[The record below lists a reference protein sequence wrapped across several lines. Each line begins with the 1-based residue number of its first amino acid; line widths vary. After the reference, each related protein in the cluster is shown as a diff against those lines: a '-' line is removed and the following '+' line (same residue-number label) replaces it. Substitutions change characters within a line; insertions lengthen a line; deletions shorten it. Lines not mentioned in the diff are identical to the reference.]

1 MFNRK
6 SIRRA
11 ILLSLSLSMLFVG
24 LPATHVSAASAET
37 HILLD
42 GYELPFSAAPT
53 VIQGSTMVPFRS
65 IAEALNISVEWNA
78 KAQTITARS
87 QGVSEATTVILTL
100 NKKQAVVNGNAVS
113 IPIAPVQLKGTVMVP
128 LSFFSKQF
136 GAEVAWD
143 AGAKQV
149 LITSPQQSL
158 YRLGFYAISSFAE
171 RSYVNEFDGVA
182 FGWARIQ
189 EDGTVTT
196 SGKDFYWPKA
206 SGDVSP
212 ESIVTNAVSAGV
224 KPSLMVFAGDRG
236 GELTK
241 MIEDEQLREKA
252 ITDIVTLAQDK
263 GFGGITL
270 DFEGLGLTG
279 DREQAKQSY
288 TKFVKQLAE
297 QAGPANLKLSLALH
311 PLNSSY
317 KGYDYKAL
325 GKIAD
330 QLIIMAYA
338 YEGEKEP
345 EPLKRVDEAIK
356 LALQETSKD
365 KLLLG
370 ISMGSENDQSI
381 SSKIGLAKRYDLK
394 GIAIWRIGL
403 IGDTALAKMN
413 QSTVR
418 ESGQ

>member
-1 MFNRK
+1 LFKRK
-6 SIRRA
+6 SIRHA

-24 LPATHVSAASAET
+24 FPTTSLHAASAET
-37 HILLD
+37 RILLD

-65 IAEALNISVEWNA
+65 IAESLSISVEWNPKA
-78 KAQTITARS
+78 KTITAKS
-87 QGVSEATTVILTL
+87 QGAGDVTTVILTL
-100 NKKQAVVNGNAVS
+100 NKKQAVVNGQTVS
-113 IPIAPVQLKGTVMVP
+113 IPMAPVQMKGTVMVP

-143 AGAKQV
+143 SGARQV
-149 LITSPQQSL
+149 LITSPQQPL

-189 EDGTVTT
+189 EDGTLTT

-212 ESIVTNAVSAGV
+212 ESLVTGAATAGV

-241 MIEDEQLREKA
+241 MIEDDQLREKA
-252 ITDIVTLAQDK
+252 IADMVKLAQDK

-279 DREQAKQSY
+279 DRELAKQSF

-297 QAGPANLKLSLALH
+297 QAEPAGLKLSLALH

-317 KGYDYKAL
+317 QGYDYKAL

-338 YEGEKEP
+338 YEGEKDP

-370 ISMGSENDQSI
+370 ISMGSENEQSI

-403 IGDTALAKMN
+403 IGDSALVKMN
-413 QSTVR
+413 QSTAR
-418 ESGQ
+418 ESGH

>member
-1 MFNRK
+1 MFKRK
-6 SIRRA
+6 SIRHA

-24 LPATHVSAASAET
+24 LPTTQIHAASAET
-37 HILLD
+37 RILLD
-42 GYELPFSAAPT
+42 GYDLPFSAAPT

-65 IAEALNISVEWNA
+65 IAEALNISVEWNP
-78 KAQTITARS
+78 KAQTITAKSR
-87 QGVSEATTVILTL
+87 GVGEATTVILTL
-100 NKKQAVVNGNAVS
+100 NKKQAVVNGEAVN
-113 IPIAPVQLKGTVMVP
+113 IPIAPIQMKGSVLVP

-136 GAEVAWD
+136 GAGVAWD
-143 AGAKQV
+143 AGTRQV
-149 LITSPQQSL
+149 LITSPQQAI

-212 ESIVTNAVSAGV
+212 ESIVTDAASGGV

-241 MIEDEQLREKA
+241 MIEDDQLREKA
-252 ITDIVTLAQDK
+252 ITDIVALARDK

-297 QAGPANLKLSLALH
+297 QTGPAGLQLSLALH

-317 KGYDYKAL
+317 QGYDYKAL
-325 GKIAD
+325 GKVAD
-330 QLIIMAYA
+330 ELIIMAYA
-338 YEGEKEP
+338 YEGEKGP
-345 EPLKRVDEAIK
+345 EPLKRVDDAIK
-356 LALQETSKD
+356 LAMQETSKD

-370 ISMGSENDQSI
+370 ISMGSENEQSI

-403 IGDTALAKMN
+403 IGDSSLAKMN
-413 QSTVR
+413 ESTMR
-418 ESGQ
+418 ASGQ